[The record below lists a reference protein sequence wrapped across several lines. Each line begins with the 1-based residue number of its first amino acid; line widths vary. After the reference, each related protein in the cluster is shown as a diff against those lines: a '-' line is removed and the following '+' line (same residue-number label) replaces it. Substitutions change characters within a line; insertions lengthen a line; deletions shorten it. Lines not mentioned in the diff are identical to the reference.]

1 MVQTMTHNLARRR
14 THTAPCLGLLAFG
27 VAAMAS
33 ACATTTTER
42 LGLPPLQTV
51 SKVDLSRYTG
61 TWFEIA
67 SYPQRFQKGC
77 TGTTATYTLRD
88 DGEIGV
94 VNRCR
99 KGSLQGKE
107 DSAEGRARV
116 VDATT
121 NAKLEVT
128 FFWPFWGD
136 YWIIDLGQNYEYAVV
151 GHPGRD
157 YLWILSRTPSMED
170 SVYRGILDRLQAKGY
185 PLDRLQKTLQPGQAP
200 TSDPVGG

>member
-1 MVQTMTHNLARRR
+1 M
-14 THTAPCLGLLAFG
+14 
-27 VAAMAS
+27 
-33 ACATTTTER
+33 TTTER

-51 SKVDLSRYTG
+51 AKVDLSRYTG
-61 TWFEIA
+61 TWYEIA

-77 TGTTATYTLRD
+77 TNTTATYTLRD

-99 KGSLQGKE
+99 KGSLEGEE

-128 FFWPFWGD
+128 FFRPFWGD
-136 YWIIDLGQNYEYAVV
+136 YWIIDLGENYEYAVV

-157 YLWILSRTPSMED
+157 YLWILSRTPTMEE
-170 SVYRGILDRLQAKGY
+170 SVYQGILNRLQTKGY
-185 PLDRLQKTLQPGQAP
+185 PLDRLQKTLQPHRH
-200 TSDPVGG
+200 